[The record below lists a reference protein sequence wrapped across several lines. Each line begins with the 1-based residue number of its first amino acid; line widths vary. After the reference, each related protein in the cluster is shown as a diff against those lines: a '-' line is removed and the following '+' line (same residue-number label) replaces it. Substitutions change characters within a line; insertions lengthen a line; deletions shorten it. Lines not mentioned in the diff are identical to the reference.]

1 MKKLLIPMIIGAA
14 LAGCSSSPD
23 SEMAKRLVE
32 LEKSQQEMIA
42 LQKAQNQAEREKE
55 MDVMPD
61 WFLEPPKPDST
72 GFFGVGFSKSKN
84 PGFGLKAARLQAEA
98 DLAKQYKQEISGSE
112 RSFEQGNGDGDVT
125 AQTTFL
131 IDKIMDSVPVVGYTV
146 VEQIMEPVDG
156 VYQTYVLLKLPYDE
170 FNKVLLSEK
179 SKSFDKAVQGH
190 FDDLERRL
198 KDRRAERSSEEQR
211 NFEREQ
217 EALKTRAGI
226 VNAETQAMAPAANAA
241 PAAPVF
247 KTEQPS
253 AIRSPLDAILGPRN
267 Q

>member
-1 MKKLLIPMIIGAA
+1 MKTKLVSALVITT
-14 LAGCSSSPD
+14 LAGCSFGPD
-23 SEMAKRLVE
+23 TELSKRLIE

-42 LQKAQNQAEREKE
+42 LQKAQNQEEREKE

-72 GFFGVGFSKSKN
+72 GFFGVGYSKSKN
-84 PGFGLKAARLQAEA
+84 PGFGLKSARLQAEA

-112 RSFEQGNGDGDVT
+112 RSFEQGNADGDVT
-125 AQTTFL
+125 SQTTLL
-131 IDKIMDSVPVVGYTV
+131 IDKIIDSVPVVGYTV
-146 VEQIMEPVDG
+146 VEQVMEPIDG

-198 KDRRAERSSEEQR
+198 KDRRTERAQEAQAT
-211 NFEREQ
+211 FMREQ
-217 EALKTRAGI
+217 EALKTRANI
-226 VNAETQAMAPAANAA
+226 VNGDTQANTNVTETEAQ
-241 PAAPVF
+241 APVF

-253 AIRSPLDAILGPRN
+253 NIKSPLEFMIGSRD

>member
-1 MKKLLIPMIIGAA
+1 MKKLLVSVIVASA

-23 SEMAKRLVE
+23 TEMSKRLLE

-42 LQKAQNQAEREKE
+42 LQKEREQADREKE

-72 GFFGVGFSKSKN
+72 GFFGVGYSRSKH
-84 PGFGLKAARLQAEA
+84 PGFGLKSARLQAEA

-112 RSFEQGNGDGDVT
+112 RSFEQGNGDGEVQS
-125 AQTTFL
+125 QTTLL
-131 IDKIMDSVPVVGYTV
+131 IDKIIDSVPVVGYTV
-146 VEQIMEPVDG
+146 VEQIMKPVDG
-156 VYQTYVLLKLPYDE
+156 AYQTYVLLKLPYDE

-179 SKSFDKAVQGH
+179 SNTFDKAVQGH

-198 KDRRAERSSEEQR
+198 KERRAERSKEAQE
-211 NFEREQ
+211 NFDREQ
-217 EALKTRAGI
+217 EALKTRANI
-226 VNAETQAMAPAANAA
+226 VNGVTQADPQAPAAAK
-241 PAAPVF
+241 PVF

-253 AIRSPLDAILGPRN
+253 KIQSPIEIMLGSRG
-267 Q
+267 

>member
-1 MKKLLIPMIIGAA
+1 MKKLFLSAVVAAA
-14 LAGCSSSPD
+14 LGGCSSSPD
-23 SEMAKRLVE
+23 TDLAKRLVE

-42 LQKAQNQAEREKE
+42 MQKAQAQAEREKE

-84 PGFGLKAARLQAEA
+84 PGFGLKSARLQAEA

-112 RSFEQGNGDGDVT
+112 RSFEQGNADGDVT
-125 AQTTFL
+125 SQTTLL
-131 IDKIMDSVPVVGYTV
+131 IDKIIDGVPVVGYTV
-146 VEQIMEPVDG
+146 VEQVMTPVDG

-198 KDRRAERSSEEQR
+198 KERRAERAAEDQR
-211 NFEREQ
+211 SFDREQ
-217 EALKTRAGI
+217 EALKSRADI
-226 VNAETQAMAPAANAA
+226 INKSSQPQADTSAPKAPAF
-241 PAAPVF
+241 V
-247 KTEQPS
+247 TEQPS
-253 AIRSPLDAILGPRN
+253 KITSPLEFMLGSRD